1 MNSDVT
7 ERFLKYVSFD
17 TQSSEESGTH
27 PSTDKQRALGQAL
40 YDELVEMGAGD
51 VYFDRE
57 NCYVYAKLPATD
69 GGARKETL
77 ALISHMDTSPETS
90 GEGVKPRIVEYE
102 GGDIYLGDA
111 SGLSLKPSDFPE
123 LNKYVGK
130 HLIVTDGTT
139 LLGADDKAG
148 VAEIMAAAEYLLE
161 HPEVK
166 HGPVSICFT
175 PDEEI
180 GAGVVNIDLK
190 RLGADYGYTV
200 DGGELGELEYE
211 NFNAASAKITVHGVT
226 VHPGSAKD
234 KMKHAARIA
243 MELDALLPAQQRP
256 QYTSGYEG
264 FFHLTQ
270 MSGSTELARLD
281 YIIRDH
287 DMDKFLK
294 RKELMSSAVDFIN
307 KKYGEGTAELVLKD
321 SYYNMRDK
329 VFPEFAFLI
338 DRAKAAM
345 EAEGVTPIVQPIRG
359 GTDGATLSF
368 MGVPCPNLCAG
379 GHNFHG
385 RYEYVC
391 VESMETIV
399 KILINIIKG

>member
-123 LNKYVGK
+123 LNKYVGR

-148 VAEIMAAAEYLLE
+148 VAEIMAAAAYLLE

-200 DGGELGELEYE
+200 DGGELGELEYAVME
-211 NFNAASAKITVHGVT
+211 IDSDAGN
-226 VHPGSAKD
+226 GSG
-234 KMKHAARIA
+234 MNL
-243 MELDALLPAQQRP
+243 E
-256 QYTSGYEG
+256 
-264 FFHLTQ
+264 
-270 MSGSTELARLD
+270 ELAR
-281 YIIRDH
+281 
-287 DMDKFLK
+287 
-294 RKELMSSAVDFIN
+294 
-307 KKYGEGTAELVLKD
+307 
-321 SYYNMRDK
+321 
-329 VFPEFAFLI
+329 
-338 DRAKAAM
+338 
-345 EAEGVTPIVQPIRG
+345 
-359 GTDGATLSF
+359 
-368 MGVPCPNLCAG
+368 
-379 GHNFHG
+379 
-385 RYEYVC
+385 
-391 VESMETIV
+391 
-399 KILINIIKG
+399 

>member
-51 VYFDRE
+51 VYFDRG

-148 VAEIMAAAEYLLE
+148 VAEIMAAAAYLLE

-180 GAGVVNIDLK
+180 GAGVVNIDLG

-287 DMDKFLK
+287 DMEKFLK

-368 MGVPCPNLCAG
+368 LGVPCPNLCTG
-379 GHNFHG
+379 GQNFHG